1 MLTGLLVYG
10 LRVFFRERLRGIPL
24 PGPASAASPGSQAP
38 YPWLCRMAL
47 RLSGLRVLLT
57 GSYLPGPASAAPPGR
72 TPQTP
77 SPFLC
82 RMALRLSGLRG
93 PLTGSYL
100 VGPVSAAPP
109 GDDSGYGAVLC
120 REAAGALPGLRS
132 YDLSLI
138 YSPLLLKL
146 SVLTA
151 SKSLRRSRKAG
162 AARMDAG

>member
-10 LRVFFRERLRGIPL
+10 LRVFFRERLRGI
-24 PGPASAASPGSQAP
+24 S
-38 YPWLCRMAL
+38 
-47 RLSGLRVLLT
+47 
-57 GSYLPGPASAAPPGR
+57 LPGPASAAPPGSQA
-72 TPQTP
+72 PYP
-77 SPFLC
+77 WLC

-100 VGPVSAAPP
+100 VGPASAAPP

-146 SVLTA
+146 PVLTA